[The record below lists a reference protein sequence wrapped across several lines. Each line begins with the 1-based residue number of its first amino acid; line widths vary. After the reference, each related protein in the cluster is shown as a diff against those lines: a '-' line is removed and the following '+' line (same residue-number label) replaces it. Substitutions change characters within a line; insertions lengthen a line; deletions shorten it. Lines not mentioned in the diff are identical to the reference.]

1 MMGTTLAQLMNQ
13 AITEEYVASSEW
25 RNSYVVPFY
34 KSGDPEV
41 ASNFRELLRVVV
53 WPKFSQRC

>member
-1 MMGTTLAQLMNQ
+1 MLGTTLVQLMNL
-13 AITEEYVASSEW
+13 AITEEYVPSEW